1 MLSANITYCTLM
13 KNVLPDI
20 YQKFKTAFEET
31 IIPNIPNEHVK
42 ENILLFKNIFDYLFN
57 KVLTKSLYNNKPSAI
72 NNKNIDELIFALLDW
87 DNNNN
92 NNNNDDNDNNNDDIQ
107 KEFDDNEE
115 STQSKRI
122 LLSNEPIINAVDTLI
137 KLTEG
142 NNDILSDTSCINEL
156 HEINHFLSQKIEL
169 VEYIIKLV
177 SIVIIEHTGEFK
189 KIVHY
194 VSADKT
200 KADKNGYAK
209 FELISAVSIEK
220 LFSMRHSVSRDDKYK
235 PKLKNL
241 EDVTTYYNTLIY
253 ISNKLKLL
261 KNIIDFQTTYKITL
275 LRDCMYDMENHAE
288 ISECYNKI
296 FSLYELFAD
305 NKIYDNLYK
314 PLVTYI
320 YLNPALKKLLKTD
333 HKTKENLED
342 DCAMYYV
349 YGLKSLYDTNKQ
361 YIKNFNKSSVKN
373 SINWSPFI
381 LALETLDMANALQL
395 DEQSQ
400 VQVPMYFLY
409 E

>member
-1 MLSANITYCTLM
+1 M

-31 IIPNIPNEHVK
+31 IISNIPNEHVK

-177 SIVIIEHTGEFK
+177 SIVIVEHTGEFK